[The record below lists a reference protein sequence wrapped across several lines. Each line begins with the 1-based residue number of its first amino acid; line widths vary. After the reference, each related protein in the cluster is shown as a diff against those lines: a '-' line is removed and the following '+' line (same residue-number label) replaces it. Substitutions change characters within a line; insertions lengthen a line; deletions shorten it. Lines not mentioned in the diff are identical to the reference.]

1 MNVLTLSMEAGMRSA
16 LLFLVPFAVAVAL
29 ATSGL
34 SFVDPV
40 MTLAAED
47 TKPAKKKPD
56 TSVKPGKPKSTTPKP
71 GTTAKTPSKDGAIRA
86 SGADAVDKAQACYGD
101 APKIESVSPDEGTAG
116 AKVTITGKN
125 FGAPGCLRTVS
136 FGPGHV
142 ATFEH
147 NGQDRITATVP
158 AQGRKGLAI
167 LTITTASG
175 EDSKPFLMK

>member
-1 MNVLTLSMEAGMRSA
+1 MRSA
-16 LLFLVPFAVAVAL
+16 LLFLVPFAVAIAL
-29 ATSGL
+29 TTSGL
-34 SFVDPV
+34 SLVNPA

-47 TKPAKKKPD
+47 NKPAKKKKPD
-56 TSVKPGKPKSTTPKP
+56 ASVKPGKPKSTTPKS
-71 GTTAKTPSKDGAIRA
+71 GTTAKPPSKDGAIRP
-86 SGADAVDKAQACYGD
+86 SGVDAVDKAQACYGD

-136 FGPGHV
+136 FGPGH
-142 ATFEH
+142 AAKFEH

-167 LTITTASG
+167 LTVTTASG
-175 EDSKPFLMK
+175 EDSKAFLMK

>member
-1 MNVLTLSMEAGMRSA
+1 MQSA
-16 LLFLVPFAVAVAL
+16 LRFLGSFAVAIAL

-34 SFVDPV
+34 SLVNPA
-40 MTLAAED
+40 MTLAAQD
-47 TKPAKKKPD
+47 DKPAKKNKPDTSTKPAKPKSP
-56 TSVKPGKPKSTTPKP
+56 KPKS
-71 GTTAKTPSKDGAIRA
+71 GAAAKAPSKDGAIRA
-86 SGADAVDKAQACYGD
+86 SGADAVDKAQVCYGD

-125 FGAPGCLRTVS
+125 FGAQGCLRSVS
-136 FGPGHV
+136 FGPGHA

>member
-1 MNVLTLSMEAGMRSA
+1 MRSA
-16 LLFLVPFAVAVAL
+16 LLFLVPFAVAIVL

-34 SFVDPV
+34 SLVNPA

-47 TKPAKKKPD
+47 NKPAKKKNPD
-56 TSVKPGKPKSTTPKP
+56 TSVKPGKPKSTTPKS
-71 GTTAKTPSKDGAIRA
+71 GTTAKTPPKDGAIRA

-101 APKIESVSPDEGTAG
+101 APKVESVSPDEGTAG

-136 FGPGHV
+136 FGPGHA

-167 LTITTASG
+167 LTVTTASG